1 MELTDI
7 LSVQGWKELAEE
19 INKRFGM
26 NGSVNDKQGL
36 LVAASPAPANKICPG
51 IKAGEQSRAV
61 CATAHKHLAKLAQ
74 EIREIAVGECDAGFT
89 KFVAPI
95 FYKDEFL
102 GTAGGCGFLADN
114 GLVDAFYV
122 AKLLNLSEEEVNTWT
137 AGIKELSRSDL
148 QAAMEYVKGRLEKI
162 LKDHKN

>member
-7 LSVQGWKELAEE
+7 LSKDGWKELAEE

-26 NGSVNDKQGL
+26 NGSVNDKHGL
-36 LVAASPAPANKICPG
+36 LVAASPALANKICPS

-61 CATAHKHLAKLAQ
+61 CATAHKHLAQQAQ
-74 EIREIAVGECDAGFT
+74 ETREIAVGECDAGFT
-89 KFVAPI
+89 KFVVPI

-114 GLVDAFYV
+114 GRVDAFYV
-122 AKLLNLSEEEVNTWT
+122 AKLLNLNEEEVNDWT
-137 AGIKELSRSDL
+137 ANIKKLSRSDL
-148 QAAMEYVKGRLEKI
+148 QAAMEYVKGRLQEI
-162 LKDHKN
+162 LRDYKG